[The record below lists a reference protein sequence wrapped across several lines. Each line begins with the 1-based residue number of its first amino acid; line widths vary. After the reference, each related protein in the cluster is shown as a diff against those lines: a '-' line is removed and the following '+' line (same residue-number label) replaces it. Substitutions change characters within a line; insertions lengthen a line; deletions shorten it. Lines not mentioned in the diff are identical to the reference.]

1 MFGLPK
7 LLVYAVAALAIMA
20 ALGGVYHTIRKS
32 GEDALKARQAEE
44 ISRRIDDANRAD
56 ETARR
61 CAADPS
67 CGSMSDG
74 FRRD

>member
-7 LLVYAVAALAIMA
+7 LLVYGVIALALFG
-20 ALGGVYHTIRKS
+20 ALAGAVHQIRKS
-32 GEDALKARQAEE
+32 GEDALIARQAEE
-44 ISRRIDDANRAD
+44 TARRTQDANRAD

-61 CAADPS
+61 CSADPA
-67 CGSMSDG
+67 CGGLSDG